1 MWLSVLKPAGCERFT
16 CNDAYKLKKSQKWWY
31 MFTTETERLWQMIE
45 MRDYSL
51 IWQIFTTPLLI
62 MAVIPTHP
70 YDLLASIFIT
80 NVGFSIT
87 ISQSWLTI
95 GGRDNLRKFRSSGP
109 QDCNGLIWSAF
120 SSNLFS
126 FNLDKRDDLNLWS
139 LLANMFHSRAVSSN
153 LTFF

>member
-1 MWLSVLKPAGCERFT
+1 MSVTCSFPKSLCDYQYWSRLDARDLRAMTRISWKSRRNDDTCLLLKQ
-16 CNDAYKLKKSQKWWY
+16 NDFDKWTRCGI
-31 MFTTETERLWQMIE
+31 FANLT
-45 MRDYSL
+45 D
-51 IWQIFTTPLLI
+51 FTTPLLI

-126 FNLDKRDDLNLWS
+126 FNLDKRKRFKS
-139 LLANMFHSRAVSSN
+139 LLVAC
-153 LTFF
+153 

>member
-1 MWLSVLKPAGCERFT
+1 MVFFFPFRDRCRFT
-16 CNDAYKLKKSQKWWY
+16 CSFPKS
-31 MFTTETERLWQMIE
+31 L
-45 MRDYSL
+45 RDYRYWSRL
-51 IWQIFTTPLLI
+51 DARDLRAMTRISWKSRRNDDTCLLLKQNDFDKWTRCGIFANLTDFFFFLRHHCWSWRSFLT
-62 MAVIPTHP
+62 THP

-126 FNLDKRDDLNLWS
+126 FNLD
-139 LLANMFHSRAVSSN
+139 
-153 LTFF
+153 